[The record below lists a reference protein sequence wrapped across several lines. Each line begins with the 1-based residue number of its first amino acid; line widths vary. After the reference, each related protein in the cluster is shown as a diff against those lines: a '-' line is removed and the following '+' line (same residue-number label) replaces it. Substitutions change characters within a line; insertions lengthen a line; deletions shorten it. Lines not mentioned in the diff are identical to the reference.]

1 MRHQALTLLLLS
13 TVAAACSDNKATAPQ
28 GDTSAEA
35 SADTQVGDTEDDGS
49 GAGLTDTGTPEADSG
64 SGEGSAVALLPAL
77 RLRGPHPFASTAD
90 ELVDETRPFP
100 AGSGETPAPRRL
112 PVTIWHPTDAAAPG
126 PVIIWA
132 HGLGSTRSDNR
143 KTAEILA
150 SRGYI
155 VAAADFPKTNRLAQ
169 PPDVSDVVNQPG
181 DLKLLADR
189 VLALGATAGSPL
201 EGRVDSEKLA
211 YVGLSLGAMTVML
224 SAWQSEFHDPRID
237 AVVALAPPSCYM
249 PRPLFETAPVPALVM
264 LGTGDAI
271 VPFSAN
277 AAPFDPIPAPAL
289 VVSLE
294 RGSHTAFAD
303 VVSDF
308 FNNVPHPDVIGC
320 SSVVSDI
327 DISTLGTLA
336 ESLGGASAEVVNA
349 ECIAPC
355 STDETA
361 TPAMRSG
368 RQAELTISAVVGF
381 LDSVFTPGAAPLA
394 TLGDALDAES
404 DVSVTSRLTP

>member
-1 MRHQALTLLLLS
+1 MRNQTLTLFLTAS
-13 TVAAACSDNKATAPQ
+13 AVACSGDGSGT
-28 GDTSAEA
+28 DTSDTSVDSG
-35 SADTQVGDTEDDGS
+35 SADTDTAADTGS
-49 GAGLTDTGTPEADSG
+49 GTDSGSAADG
-64 SGEGSAVALLPAL
+64 SGEGSAPTLLPSL
-77 RLRGPHPFASTAD
+77 RLRGPHTFATTAD

-100 AGSGETPAPRRL
+100 AGSGETAEPRRL
-112 PVTIWHPTDAAAPG
+112 PVTIWHPTDTAAPG

-169 PPDVSDVVNQPG
+169 PPDVADVVNQPG

-189 VLALGATAGSPL
+189 VLELGTTAGSPL
-201 EGRVDSEKLA
+201 EGRVDAEKMA

-224 SAWQSEFHDPRID
+224 AAWQTEFYDPRIE

-249 PRPLFETAPVPALVM
+249 PRPLFETPAIPALVM

-271 VPFSAN
+271 VDYASSIASFAEM
-277 AAPFDPIPAPAL
+277 PAPSL

-308 FNNVPHPDVIGC
+308 FNNVPHPDVVGC

-327 DISTLGTLA
+327 DVNSLGTLA
-336 ESLGGASAEVVNA
+336 ESLGGASAAVVNA
-349 ECIAPC
+349 ECVAPC
-355 STDETA
+355 TTNQTE

-368 RQAELTISAVVGF
+368 RQAELMIASVVGF
-381 LDSVFTPGAAPLA
+381 LDGVFVPGAASLS
-394 TLGDALDAES
+394 TLGAALEAEP
-404 DVSVTSRLTP
+404 DVSVAAHLAP

>member
-1 MRHQALTLLLLS
+1 MRNQTLTLFLTAS
-13 TVAAACSDNKATAPQ
+13 AVACSGDGSGT
-28 GDTSAEA
+28 DTSDTSVDSG
-35 SADTQVGDTEDDGS
+35 SADTDTAADTGS
-49 GAGLTDTGTPEADSG
+49 GTESG
-64 SGEGSAVALLPAL
+64 SAADGAGEGSAPALLPSL
-77 RLRGPHPFASTAD
+77 RLRGPHTFATTAD

-100 AGSGETPAPRRL
+100 AGSGETAEPRRL
-112 PVTIWHPTDAAAPG
+112 PVTIWHPSDAAAPG

-169 PPDVSDVVNQPG
+169 PPDVADVVNQPG

-189 VLALGATAGSPL
+189 VLELGTTAGSPL
-201 EGRVDSEKLA
+201 EGRVDAEKMA

-224 SAWQSEFHDPRID
+224 AAWQTEFYDPRID

-249 PRPLFETAPVPALVM
+249 PRPLFETPAIPALVM

-271 VPFSAN
+271 VDYASSIASFAE
-277 AAPFDPIPAPAL
+277 IPAPAL

-308 FNNVPHPDVIGC
+308 FNNVPHPDVVGC

-327 DISTLGTLA
+327 DVNSLGTLA
-336 ESLGGASAEVVNA
+336 ESLGGASAAVVNA
-349 ECIAPC
+349 ECVAPC
-355 STDETA
+355 TTNQTE

-368 RQAELTISAVVGF
+368 RQAELMIASVVGF
-381 LDSVFTPGAAPLA
+381 LDGVFVPGAASLA
-394 TLGDALDAES
+394 TLGAALES
-404 DVSVTSRLTP
+404 EPDITVETHLNP

>member
-1 MRHQALTLLLLS
+1 MRSHALTLAFFTAFAS
-13 TVAAACSDNKATAPQ
+13 SCSDSNSSPAEA
-28 GDTSAEA
+28 DTS
-35 SADTQVGDTEDDGS
+35 GGS
-49 GAGLTDTGTPEADSG
+49 GSGSSELDTTSDVEGSAADTGTAVDGSG
-64 SGEGSAVALLPAL
+64 SGEGSAQALLPTL
-77 RLRGPHPFASTAD
+77 RLRGPHTFATTAD
-90 ELVDETRPFP
+90 ELVDESRPFP
-100 AGSGETPAPRRL
+100 AGSGESALPRRL
-112 PVTIWHPTDAAAPG
+112 PVTIWHPTDAAVPG

-169 PPDVSDVVNQPG
+169 PPDVADVVNQPG

-189 VLALGATAGSPL
+189 VLELGATAGSPL
-201 EGRVDSEKLA
+201 EGRVDAEKMA

-224 SAWQSEFHDPRID
+224 SAWQNEFHDPRID

-249 PRPLFETAPVPALVM
+249 PRPLFETPAVPALVM

-271 VPFSAN
+271 ISYGSN
-277 AAPFDPIPAPAL
+277 AAPFNDIPAPSL

-336 ESLGGASAEVVNA
+336 ESLGGASADIVNA
-349 ECIAPC
+349 ECVAPC
-355 STDETA
+355 STNETA

-368 RQAELTISAVVGF
+368 RQAELTISTVVGF
-381 LDSVFTPGAAPLA
+381 LDGVFAPGAVSLSA
-394 TLGDALDAES
+394 LGAALEAEP
-404 DVSVTSRLTP
+404 DVTVSAHLTP

>member
-1 MRHQALTLLLLS
+1 MRNQTLTLFLTAS
-13 TVAAACSDNKATAPQ
+13 AVACSGDGSGT
-28 GDTSAEA
+28 DTSDTSVDSG
-35 SADTQVGDTEDDGS
+35 SADTDTAADTGS
-49 GAGLTDTGTPEADSG
+49 GTDSGSAADG
-64 SGEGSAVALLPAL
+64 SGEGSAPALLPSL
-77 RLRGPHPFASTAD
+77 RLRGPHTFATTAD

-100 AGSGETPAPRRL
+100 AGSGETAEPRRL
-112 PVTIWHPTDAAAPG
+112 PVTIWHPSDAAAPG

-169 PPDVSDVVNQPG
+169 PPDVADVVNQPG

-189 VLALGATAGSPL
+189 VLELGTTAGSPL
-201 EGRVDSEKLA
+201 EGRVDAEKMA

-224 SAWQSEFHDPRID
+224 AAWQTEFYDPRID

-249 PRPLFETAPVPALVM
+249 PRPLFETPAIPALVM

-271 VPFSAN
+271 VDYASSIASFAE
-277 AAPFDPIPAPAL
+277 IPAPAL

-308 FNNVPHPDVIGC
+308 FNNVPHPDVVGC

-327 DISTLGTLA
+327 DVNSLGTLA
-336 ESLGGASAEVVNA
+336 ESLGGASAAVVNA
-349 ECIAPC
+349 ECVAPC
-355 STDETA
+355 TTNQTE

-368 RQAELTISAVVGF
+368 RQAELMIASVVGF
-381 LDSVFTPGAAPLA
+381 LDGVFVPGAASLA
-394 TLGDALDAES
+394 TLGAALES
-404 DVSVTSRLTP
+404 EPDITVETHLNP

>member
-1 MRHQALTLLLLS
+1 MQQAHLTLALLS
-13 TVAAACSDNKATAPQ
+13 LFAASCGSDSKQAD
-28 GDTSAEA
+28 GEDTGNGS
-35 SADTQVGDTEDDGS
+35 SGLDTGSGSSGS
-49 GAGLTDTGTPEADSG
+49 GAPDTGADATEEDG
-64 SGEGSAVALLPAL
+64 SGEGSAEALLPTL
-77 RLRGPHPFASTAD
+77 RLKGPHPFGTTAD
-90 ELVDETRPFP
+90 ELVDDTRPFP
-100 AGSGETPAPRRL
+100 AGSGAGDEPTPRRL
-112 PVTIWHPTDAAAPG
+112 PVTIWHPTDAPTPG
-126 PVIIWA
+126 PLIIWA

-150 SRGYI
+150 SRGYV

-189 VLALGATAGSPL
+189 VLELAATPGSPL
-201 EGRVDSEKLA
+201 EGRVSSDKLA

-224 SAWQSEFHDPRID
+224 SAWQTEFHDPRID

-249 PRPLFETAPVPALVM
+249 PRPLFETPPVPALVM

-271 VPFSAN
+271 VNYASN
-277 AAPFDPIPAPAL
+277 AAPFADIPAPAL

-303 VVSDF
+303 VVSDL

-336 ESLGGASAEVVNA
+336 ESLGGASADVVNA

-355 STDETA
+355 STNETD

-368 RQAELTISAVVGF
+368 HQAELTISSVVGF
-381 LDSVFTPGAAPLA
+381 LDGVFVPGAASLSA
-394 TLGDALDAES
+394 LGAALDAEP
-404 DVSVTSRLTP
+404 DVSVAAHLSR

>member
-1 MRHQALTLLLLS
+1 MRNQTLTLFLTAS
-13 TVAAACSDNKATAPQ
+13 AVACSGDSSGTDAAA
-28 GDTSAEA
+28 TSVDSG
-35 SADTQVGDTEDDGS
+35 SADTDTAADTGS
-49 GAGLTDTGTPEADSG
+49 GTDSGSAADG
-64 SGEGSAVALLPAL
+64 SGEGSAQALLPSL
-77 RLRGPHPFASTAD
+77 RLRGPHTFATTAD
-90 ELVDETRPFP
+90 ELIDETRPFP
-100 AGSGETPAPRRL
+100 AGSGETAEPRRL

-169 PPDVSDVVNQPG
+169 PPDVADVVNQPG

-189 VLALGATAGSPL
+189 VLELGTTAGSPL
-201 EGRVDSEKLA
+201 EGRVDPEKMA

-224 SAWQSEFHDPRID
+224 AAWQTEFYDPRID

-249 PRPLFETAPVPALVM
+249 PRPLFETPAIPALVM

-271 VPFSAN
+271 VDYASSIASFAE
-277 AAPFDPIPAPAL
+277 IPAPSL

-308 FNNVPHPDVIGC
+308 FNNVPHPDVVGC

-327 DISTLGTLA
+327 DVNSLGTLA

-349 ECIAPC
+349 ECVAPC
-355 STDETA
+355 TTNQTD

-368 RQAELTISAVVGF
+368 RQAELMIASVVGF
-381 LDSVFTPGAAPLA
+381 LDGVFVPGAASLS
-394 TLGDALDAES
+394 TLGAALEAEP
-404 DVSVTSRLTP
+404 DVSVAAHLAP

>member
-1 MRHQALTLLLLS
+1 MRNTTLTLLL
-13 TVAAACSDNKATAPQ
+13 TAFAAACSDENSQTAAADTSLGSGS
-28 GDTSAEA
+28 GDTGAV
-35 SADTQVGDTEDDGS
+35 ADTDSTGS
-49 GAGLTDTGTPEADSG
+49 GADTGSEADG
-64 SGEGSAVALLPAL
+64 SGEGAAQALLPSL
-77 RLRGPHPFASTAD
+77 RLRGPHTFATTAD

-100 AGSGETPAPRRL
+100 AGSGETAAPRRL

-169 PPDVSDVVNQPG
+169 PPDVADVVNQPG

-189 VLALGATAGSPL
+189 VLALGTTAGSPL
-201 EGRVDSEKLA
+201 EGRVDPEQMA

-224 SAWQSEFHDPRID
+224 AAWQTEFYDPRID

-249 PRPLFETAPVPALVM
+249 PRPLFETPTVPALIM

-271 VPFSAN
+271 VDYASSVASFAE
-277 AAPFDPIPAPAL
+277 IPAPSL

-327 DISTLGTLA
+327 DVSTLGTLA

-349 ECIAPC
+349 ECVAPC
-355 STDETA
+355 STNQTET
-361 TPAMRSG
+361 PSMRSG
-368 RQAELTISAVVGF
+368 RQAELTIASVVGF
-381 LDSVFTPGAAPLA
+381 LDGVFVPGAASLA
-394 TLGDALDAES
+394 TLGAALES
-404 DVSVTSRLTP
+404 EPDISVVSHLNP

>member
-1 MRHQALTLLLLS
+1 MRNQTLTLFLTAS
-13 TVAAACSDNKATAPQ
+13 AVACSGDGSGT
-28 GDTSAEA
+28 DTSDTSVDSG
-35 SADTQVGDTEDDGS
+35 SADTDTAADTGS
-49 GAGLTDTGTPEADSG
+49 GTDSGSAADG
-64 SGEGSAVALLPAL
+64 SGEGSAQALLPSL
-77 RLRGPHPFASTAD
+77 RLRGPHTFATTAD
-90 ELVDETRPFP
+90 ELIDETRPFP
-100 AGSGETPAPRRL
+100 AGSGETAEPRRL

-169 PPDVSDVVNQPG
+169 PPDVADVVNQPG

-189 VLALGATAGSPL
+189 VLELGTTAGSPL
-201 EGRVDSEKLA
+201 EGRVDAEKMA

-224 SAWQSEFHDPRID
+224 AAWQTEFYDPRIE

-249 PRPLFETAPVPALVM
+249 PRPLFETPAIPALVM

-271 VPFSAN
+271 VDYASSIASFAEM
-277 AAPFDPIPAPAL
+277 PAPSL

-308 FNNVPHPDVIGC
+308 FNNVPHPDVVGC

-327 DISTLGTLA
+327 DVNSLGTLA
-336 ESLGGASAEVVNA
+336 ESLGGASAAVVNA
-349 ECIAPC
+349 ECVAPC
-355 STDETA
+355 TTNQTE

-368 RQAELTISAVVGF
+368 RQAELMIASVVGF
-381 LDSVFTPGAAPLA
+381 LDGVFVPGAASLS
-394 TLGDALDAES
+394 TLGAALEAEP
-404 DVSVTSRLTP
+404 DVSVAAHLAP

>member
-1 MRHQALTLLLLS
+1 
-13 TVAAACSDNKATAPQ
+13 
-28 GDTSAEA
+28 
-35 SADTQVGDTEDDGS
+35 
-49 GAGLTDTGTPEADSG
+49 
-64 SGEGSAVALLPAL
+64 
-77 RLRGPHPFASTAD
+77 
-90 ELVDETRPFP
+90 VDETRPFP
-100 AGSGETPAPRRL
+100 AGSGEAAEPRRL
-112 PVTIWHPTDAAAPG
+112 PVTIWHPADAAAPG

-150 SRGYI
+150 SRGYV

-169 PPDVSDVVNQPG
+169 PPDVADVVNQPG

-201 EGRVDSEKLA
+201 EGRVDADKMA

-224 SAWQSEFHDPRID
+224 ATWQTQFHDPRID
-237 AVVALAPPSCYM
+237 AVVALAPPSCYL
-249 PRPLFETAPVPALVM
+249 PRPLFETSPVPALIM

-271 VPFSAN
+271 VDYTSSIASFAE
-277 AAPFDPIPAPAL
+277 IPAPSL

-327 DISTLGTLA
+327 DVSTLGTLA

-349 ECIAPC
+349 ECVAPC
-355 STDETA
+355 STNQTE

-368 RQAELTISAVVGF
+368 RQAELTIASVVGF
-381 LDSVFTPGAAPLA
+381 LDGVFVPGAASLA
-394 TLGDALDAES
+394 TLGAALAAEP
-404 DVSVTSRLTP
+404 DITVETRLNP

>member
-1 MRHQALTLLLLS
+1 MRNQTLTLLL
-13 TVAAACSDNKATAPQ
+13 TAFVAACSDASSGTAPA
-28 GDTSAEA
+28 DTSAV
-35 SADTQVGDTEDDGS
+35 SGSGDAGSSTDSGS
-49 GAGLTDTGTPEADSG
+49 GADTSTEADG
-64 SGEGSAVALLPAL
+64 SGEGSAQPLLPSL
-77 RLRGPHPFASTAD
+77 RLRGPHTFATTAD

-100 AGSGETPAPRRL
+100 AGSGEAAEPRRL

-150 SRGYI
+150 SRGYV

-169 PPDVSDVVNQPG
+169 PPDVADVVNQPG

-201 EGRVDSEKLA
+201 EGRVDADKMA

-224 SAWQSEFHDPRID
+224 ATWQTQFHDPRID
-237 AVVALAPPSCYM
+237 AVVALAPPSCYL
-249 PRPLFETAPVPALVM
+249 PRPLFETSPVPALIM

-271 VPFSAN
+271 VDYTSSIASFAE
-277 AAPFDPIPAPAL
+277 IPAPSL

-327 DISTLGTLA
+327 DVSTLGTLA

-349 ECIAPC
+349 ECVAPC
-355 STDETA
+355 STNQTE

-368 RQAELTISAVVGF
+368 RQAELTIASVVGF
-381 LDSVFTPGAAPLA
+381 LDGVFVPGAASLA
-394 TLGDALDAES
+394 TLGAALAAEP
-404 DVSVTSRLTP
+404 DITVETRLNP

>member
-1 MRHQALTLLLLS
+1 MRQSSLTLALLS
-13 TVAAACSDNKATAPQ
+13 LVATAC
-28 GDTSAEA
+28 GSDTQ
-35 SADTQVGDTEDDGS
+35 SADGSDTTSDTVLDGS
-49 GAGLTDTGTPEADSG
+49 GSADVATDTASGSG
-64 SGEGSAVALLPAL
+64 SGEGSAADLLPAL
-77 RLRGPHPFASTAD
+77 RLKGPHPFSTLAD
-90 ELVDETRPFP
+90 ELVDESRPFP
-100 AGSGETPAPRRL
+100 AGSGSGESPSPRRL
-112 PVTIWHPTDAAAPG
+112 PVTIWHPTDAPAQG
-126 PVIIWA
+126 PLIIWA

-150 SRGYI
+150 SRGYV

-189 VLALGATAGSPL
+189 VLELAATPGSPL
-201 EGRVDSEKLA
+201 EGRVSPDRLA

-224 SAWQSEFHDPRID
+224 SAWQTEFHDPRID

-249 PRPLFETAPVPALVM
+249 PRPLFETPPVPALVM

-271 VPFSAN
+271 VNYASN
-277 AAPFDPIPAPAL
+277 AAPFEALRAPSL
-289 VVSLE
+289 LVSLE

-303 VVSDF
+303 VVSDL

-349 ECIAPC
+349 ECVAPC
-355 STDETA
+355 STEETA

-368 RQAELTISAVVGF
+368 HQAELTISAVVGF
-381 LDSVFTPGAAPLA
+381 LDGVFVPGSASLG
-394 TLGDALDAES
+394 TLGAALDAEP
-404 DVSVTSRLTP
+404 DVTVAAHLNP

>member
-1 MRHQALTLLLLS
+1 MRNTTLTLLL
-13 TVAAACSDNKATAPQ
+13 TAFAAACSDENSKTATADTSLGSGS
-28 GDTSAEA
+28 GDTSA
-35 SADTQVGDTEDDGS
+35 VGDTDSAGS
-49 GAGLTDTGTPEADSG
+49 GTDTGSEADG
-64 SGEGSAVALLPAL
+64 SGEGSAQALLPSL
-77 RLRGPHPFASTAD
+77 RLRGPHTFATTAD

-100 AGSGETPAPRRL
+100 AGSGETAAPRRL

-169 PPDVSDVVNQPG
+169 PPDVADVVNQPG

-189 VLALGATAGSPL
+189 VLALGTTAGSPL
-201 EGRVDSEKLA
+201 EGRVDPEQMA

-224 SAWQSEFHDPRID
+224 AAWQTEFYDPRID

-249 PRPLFETAPVPALVM
+249 PRPLFETPTVPALIM

-271 VPFSAN
+271 VDYASSVASFAE
-277 AAPFDPIPAPAL
+277 IPAPSL

-327 DISTLGTLA
+327 DVSTLGTLA

-349 ECIAPC
+349 ECVAPC
-355 STDETA
+355 STNQTET
-361 TPAMRSG
+361 PSMRSG
-368 RQAELTISAVVGF
+368 RQAELTIASVVGF
-381 LDSVFTPGAAPLA
+381 LDGVFVPGAASLA
-394 TLGDALDAES
+394 TLGAALES
-404 DVSVTSRLTP
+404 EPDITVVSHLNP